1 MLSTLSPSHP
11 FLGNPFSSF
20 EGGLTP
26 WEFPDLSS
34 VFNSTD
40 PVINSSSGSDEPDR
54 THNAKR
60 KSPSSDDQPDR
71 PDFVMEDRKR
81 RRMIS
86 NRESARRSRMR
97 KQRHLENLRNEVNRF
112 RMENRDLKNR
122 MQFLLH
128 LTNRARTENEWLRSE
143 RIMLRQ
149 KLLTLTQY
157 LVFQQPQRVSSA
169 WPCNTSVTAR
179 INLDRYMSN

>member
-20 EGGLTP
+20 DGGPAP
-26 WEFPDLSS
+26 WEFPDLIS
-34 VFNSTD
+34 VFDPID
-40 PVINSSSGSDEPDR
+40 PVTNSSSGSDEPDQ
-54 THNAKR
+54 THAKR
-60 KSPSSDDQPDR
+60 KSPSSDDQQDPPDS
-71 PDFVMEDRKR
+71 VTEDRKR

-97 KQRHLENLRNEVNRF
+97 KQRHLENLRNQLNRF
-112 RMENRDLKNR
+112 RVENRDLNNR

-128 LTNRARTENEWLRSE
+128 LTNRVRTENEWLRSE

-149 KLLTLTQY
+149 KLSTLTQY
-157 LVFQQPQRVSSA
+157 LMFQRLQPVSSSA
-169 WPCNTSVTAR
+169 WPCNTSVTDR
-179 INLDRYMSN
+179 INFDRIL